1 MFRLTFEKPKHSN
14 YLRNLKLK
22 DLISFYIIN
31 SFIPE
36 LHNFQKNIFFM
47 YKVQTEKQESA
58 VHCTVYKPEKAL
70 LLSEL
75 FQYTKIICINQI
87 SCKRVIVLLWPLVP
101 N

>member
-1 MFRLTFEKPKHSN
+1 M
-14 YLRNLKLK
+14 KLK
-22 DLISFYIIN
+22 DLICFYIIN

-36 LHNFQKNIFFM
+36 LHNFHKNIFFM
-47 YKVQTEKQESA
+47 YKVQTEKQESS
-58 VHCTVYKPEKAL
+58 VHCTVYKHEKAL

-87 SCKRVIVLLWPLVP
+87 SLKCVIVLLWPFVP